1 MKVVNFTTGFI
12 LRWFFWKQAEVVNT
26 KLSLLLDH
34 LLSKEKTRPEFCK
47 NEFSVTGANDV
58 ASNTFFSTSVAAA
71 RQDWE
76 MDALF
81 PLSAD
86 VTRLR

>member
-1 MKVVNFTTGFI
+1 MSRLLQNESAQFHHWVYFEMI
-12 LRWFFWKQAEVVNT
+12 FWKQAEVVNT

-71 RQDWE
+71 RQD
-76 MDALF
+76 
-81 PLSAD
+81 
-86 VTRLR
+86 